1 MIVRFDVERE
11 ILEAFPGIR
20 IVVVHADGIDN
31 ARPSPEAEERWRA
44 AWAGAAA
51 AQEHGNA
58 QSHPRV
64 RPWRERMQ
72 AVGVPA
78 KKFPT
83 SIEALLRRAMKGGEP
98 FSINPLVDFYNSVS
112 LGRAVPAG
120 GFDVA
125 GLEGGHLALRRT
137 RPGDSFRAIGAEAPE
152 EVPPGEIAY
161 TTASDVLTRHLVWRQ
176 SERAAIVPETR
187 EVILVS
193 EILGDL
199 AAEALDEVRTDLT
212 EGLWACF
219 GVEARSAVVNRAVP
233 SAPSRHGNQ
242 HRRDLWARKAQ
253 IEVTDPG
260 ETQHQA
266 GDLDA
271 AVGAAG
277 PRELRGVEAFDPSA
291 GDLLGALAPLRI
303 SQHP

>member
-1 MIVRFDVERE
+1 MPVRFDVEPE
-11 ILEAFPGIR
+11 ILEAFPGVR
-20 IVVVHADGIDN
+20 IVVVQADGIDN
-31 ARPSPEAEERWRA
+31 TRPSQEAEERWRA

-83 SIEALLRRAMKGGEP
+83 SIESLLRRAMKGGEP

-112 LGRAVPAG
+112 LGRIVPAG

-125 GLEGGHLALRRT
+125 GLEGGRFELRRT

-161 TTASDVLTRHLVWRQ
+161 TTAADVLTRHLVWRQ

-187 EVILVS
+187 EVILIS

-199 AAEALDEVRTDLT
+199 PSEALDEVRTDLT

-219 GVEARSAVVNRAVP
+219 GVKAEATVVDLAAP
-233 SAPSRHGNQ
+233 SASFK
-242 HRRDLWARKAQ
+242 AR
-253 IEVTDPG
+253 
-260 ETQHQA
+260 
-266 GDLDA
+266 
-271 AVGAAG
+271 
-277 PRELRGVEAFDPSA
+277 
-291 GDLLGALAPLRI
+291 
-303 SQHP
+303 

>member
-1 MIVRFDVERE
+1 MTVRFDVERE
-11 ILEAFPGIR
+11 VLAAFPGIR
-20 IVVVHADGIDN
+20 IVVVHAEGVDN
-31 ARPSPEAEERWRA
+31 VRPSPEAAERWRA

-78 KKFPT
+78 KKHPT
-83 SIEALLRRAMKGGEP
+83 SIEALLRRALKGGEP

-112 LGRAVPAG
+112 LGRVVPAG

-125 GLEGGHLALRRT
+125 GLEEGRIALRLT

-161 TTASDVLTRHLVWRQ
+161 TTAADVLTRHLVWRQ

-187 EVILVS
+187 EVFLVS

-199 AAEALDEVRTDLT
+199 PAGALDEVRADLT
-212 EGLWACF
+212 EGLLACF
-219 GVEARSAVVNRAVP
+219 GVEARSAVVDLSTP
-233 SAPSRHGNQ
+233 S
-242 HRRDLWARKAQ
+242 
-253 IEVTDPG
+253 
-260 ETQHQA
+260 
-266 GDLDA
+266 
-271 AVGAAG
+271 
-277 PRELRGVEAFDPSA
+277 
-291 GDLLGALAPLRI
+291 I
-303 SQHP
+303 SF